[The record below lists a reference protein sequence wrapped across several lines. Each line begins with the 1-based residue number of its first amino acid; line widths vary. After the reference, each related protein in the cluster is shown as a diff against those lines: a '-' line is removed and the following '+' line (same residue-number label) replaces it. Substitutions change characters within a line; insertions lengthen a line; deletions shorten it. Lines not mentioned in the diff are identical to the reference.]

1 MNSIFQAF
9 YKHNP
14 NFIKHMTATSFIQ
27 ILLVS
32 FQVASAFVMVGII
45 GMVADREQREQI
57 WLFAVACFLGIV
69 SACLDGIYRQWKA
82 NRKEDY
88 LAKTREENLDA
99 LLHGEYTKVSRY
111 EPGDLLE
118 RMQESSVK
126 FTELFVDNLASFSFQ
141 LVRLVIVGGIL
152 LWLHPF
158 LTVLLLA
165 VYPLVVFFQNKLAG
179 MLGSWQEAM
188 IQKGAE
194 ENSFAQA
201 ILWQREAI
209 LVYGME
215 AEMERRYAQ
224 ATKASRQSFLGFLK
238 VYAAQMPFGAFF
250 SVFPQIM
257 LYGGA
262 GFLALHNCMQIEEFL
277 VYSLLAE
284 PILQILYNLFQNLQ
298 SLKQQQVHAKRI
310 LELWELPKE
319 TFGSGQFELDSEIIV
334 EFSHVWFRYQEGMDY
349 VLRDVSFQ
357 IKKGEKVYLLGE
369 SGQGKSTICRLLM
382 GYYHAERGEIRIGG
396 KQIEE
401 WEINA
406 LRRYIMNVTQQVY
419 LLPDTVRQNVRFF
432 VPEAD
437 LDREEEWKEAIHT
450 LRMEPLWK
458 DDRSISQNGLQLSG
472 GEKKRLALLRAF
484 LIDTPLLLLDEPYAG
499 LDPTTMQAVETL
511 LLQKSSTI
519 LVISHEASETKDT
532 IKKLRLQNGGISVE
546 A

>member
-165 VYPLVVFFQNKLAG
+165 VYAWKLAG
-179 MLGSWQEAM
+179 GNDPKRSGGKFFRA
-188 IQKGAE
+188 G
-194 ENSFAQA
+194 NS
-201 ILWQREAI
+201 L
-209 LVYGME
+209 
-215 AEMERRYAQ
+215 
-224 ATKASRQSFLGFLK
+224 
-238 VYAAQMPFGAFF
+238 
-250 SVFPQIM
+250 
-257 LYGGA
+257 
-262 GFLALHNCMQIEEFL
+262 
-277 VYSLLAE
+277 
-284 PILQILYNLFQNLQ
+284 
-298 SLKQQQVHAKRI
+298 
-310 LELWELPKE
+310 
-319 TFGSGQFELDSEIIV
+319 
-334 EFSHVWFRYQEGMDY
+334 
-349 VLRDVSFQ
+349 
-357 IKKGEKVYLLGE
+357 
-369 SGQGKSTICRLLM
+369 
-382 GYYHAERGEIRIGG
+382 AERGYFGVWDGSRNGTAVCTSN
-396 KQIEE
+396 QS
-401 WEINA
+401 
-406 LRRYIMNVTQQVY
+406 QQ
-419 LLPDTVRQNVRFF
+419 
-432 VPEAD
+432 
-437 LDREEEWKEAIHT
+437 
-450 LRMEPLWK
+450 
-458 DDRSISQNGLQLSG
+458 
-472 GEKKRLALLRAF
+472 
-484 LIDTPLLLLDEPYAG
+484 
-499 LDPTTMQAVETL
+499 
-511 LLQKSSTI
+511 TI
-519 LVISHEASETKDT
+519 LSWFFKSICGSNAVRRLFFCFSTNNAVWRRRLFGAS
-532 IKKLRLQNGGISVE
+532 
-546 A
+546 